1 MVFMVS
7 SLNGASAFGLELFF
21 LGTIFHRWSKGLY
34 WSGKKRGGWFL
45 ILVLRIIGKCLVL
58 PSIHDFIPLIAA
70 GALPFS
76 VGKKYQCRGG
86 TTRP

>member
-34 WSGKKRGGWFL
+34 WSGKKRGGVVFN
-45 ILVLRIIGKCLVL
+45 
-58 PSIHDFIPLIAA
+58 
-70 GALPFS
+70 FS
-76 VGKKYQCRGG
+76 VKNHRKVLGVTKHS
-86 TTRP
+86 